1 MTNEE
6 FNEILKEIQKTKCE
20 TQTLEIKSAEL
31 GCPKKL
37 FDTLSSFSNQDDGG
51 VIVFGIA

>member
-1 MTNEE
+1 MTIEE
-6 FNEILKEIQKTKCE
+6 FEIILNRIQQQKTE
-20 TQTLEIKSAEL
+20 TQTLEVKSAAD

-51 VIVFGIA
+51 VIVF